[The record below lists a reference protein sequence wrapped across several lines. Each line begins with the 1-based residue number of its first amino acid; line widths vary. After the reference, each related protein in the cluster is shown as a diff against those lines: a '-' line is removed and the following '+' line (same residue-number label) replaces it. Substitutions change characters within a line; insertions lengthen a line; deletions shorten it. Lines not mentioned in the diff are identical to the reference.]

1 MRMVTSHGSPSNVRS
16 HMKPRTDLSLWN
28 IVERLQRRLE
38 QQGMTPASVDRAVSL
53 ALRQFATVP
62 GHAATK

>member
-1 MRMVTSHGSPSNVRS
+1 
-16 HMKPRTDLSLWN
+16 MKPRTDLSLWN
-28 IVERLQRRLE
+28 IIERLQRRLE